1 MLTNLHEKVKKNKPN
16 QTKTPNGEGEVKA
29 KPRVWRMLG
38 SSVRSKVQ
46 AFLPSSSTTFLFLQH
61 RYETDGEKGRT
72 DPVGDYLK
80 ATTTMK
86 FP

>member
-1 MLTNLHEKVKKNKPN
+1 MLTNLHEKVK
-16 QTKTPNGEGEVKA
+16 TKQKKTSNGEDEVKA
-29 KPRVWRMLG
+29 KPRLWRMLG

-46 AFLPSSSTTFLFLQH
+46 AFLPSSSTTILFLHH